1 MRIKSIKVGGFGCLK
16 DWTVGNLDSNL
27 IIIYGNNESG
37 KSTLFNMIET
47 LFYGWKPVTNNPYI
61 PWDGSNA
68 SIEAEIIDGNGDLML
83 VQRIIRSRAEG
94 KVIKGEISFDIR
106 NNPLDILAFMP
117 REIFSDVYSLT
128 LDKLC
133 FPDSNAW
140 QELQD
145 QLLGGRYT
153 SFIKPVSKVI
163 SELENESVQLWRPD
177 NRGKPEAKEIQKR
190 IAELKRM
197 RKDALENEEELRIKE
212 QKLYELN
219 EQLGELNKEKAVL
232 HTYLIRSERLLPVKK
247 KLERIKELR
256 DKAGDIL
263 KYNNLPDNP
272 EEVLK
277 NIREEIKEIE
287 LEIEYAEN
295 QNKGYKNIISSFT
308 KEDQLVI
315 NQSDEIG
322 KVTKSYAQIESD
334 KEEIDT
340 LKSGLRRNLD
350 RITDQASNFLVGGWK
365 SELGP
370 VLKSIDE
377 VELRSGINSFKDT
390 QDRCKEK
397 KFRLEGLRAQNG
409 GTDQRIL
416 SWVSLI
422 TILLGLAGTLSLGNT
437 PLGFA
442 SALLMVLGFGLGIF
456 WFFNK
461 GRNPIKAEL
470 EKVEKGLSEL
480 DNELKERRETVKKAL
495 KGLPVPLERLES
507 PDETLLVD
515 IKNIK
520 NLIEQKSDIE
530 NKMIKV
536 IERLEKREEEIK
548 NILTLVGISS
558 SRDILEDLR
567 ILEKRLSDAKERQL
581 NAENATAAAIEIEDK
596 IKGLKEE
603 KTKLKNKHNDIINNL
618 QGLNGKDIG
627 EKIEDL
633 LLRRDYIKRAQT
645 LRDDLEREYPDLA
658 KIELEINNLKDEEGL
673 WDFSDSK
680 LAEAKIKR
688 DDIEEELG
696 ELKEEIGRL
705 ETDIKHL
712 SNQARLDDI
721 EGEINRLTE
730 ERKAVAV
737 KRDRLIFLQ
746 NLLKEADRRFREEH
760 QPDVLQKAGYYL
772 NIITDGRYDRLYAKD
787 DGSGLMIRAR
797 YIDQLLEADHPVS
810 RGTLEQIY
818 LALRLALIEHLDSGR
833 EVLPLFLDEVLVN
846 WDGMRLQKGIK
857 ILEKIAEQRQVF
869 LFTCHKW
876 LAEALG
882 EYRYDQ
888 ILLEVEQL

>member
-1 MRIKSIKVGGFGCLK
+1 
-16 DWTVGNLDSNL
+16 
-27 IIIYGNNESG
+27 
-37 KSTLFNMIET
+37 
-47 LFYGWKPVTNNPYI
+47 
-61 PWDGSNA
+61 
-68 SIEAEIIDGNGDLML
+68 
-83 VQRIIRSRAEG
+83 
-94 KVIKGEISFDIR
+94 
-106 NNPLDILAFMP
+106 
-117 REIFSDVYSLT
+117 
-128 LDKLC
+128 
-133 FPDSNAW
+133 
-140 QELQD
+140 
-145 QLLGGRYT
+145 
-153 SFIKPVSKVI
+153 
-163 SELENESVQLWRPD
+163 
-177 NRGKPEAKEIQKR
+177 
-190 IAELKRM
+190 M

-350 RITDQASNFLVGGWK
+350 RNTDQASNFLVGGWK

-495 KGLPVPLERLES
+495 KRLPVPL
-507 PDETLLVD
+507 
-515 IKNIK
+515 N
-520 NLIEQKSDIE
+520 
-530 NKMIKV
+530 
-536 IERLEKREEEIK
+536 
-548 NILTLVGISS
+548 SS
-558 SRDILEDLR
+558 S
-567 ILEKRLSDAKERQL
+567 
-581 NAENATAAAIEIEDK
+581 
-596 IKGLKEE
+596 
-603 KTKLKNKHNDIINNL
+603 
-618 QGLNGKDIG
+618 
-627 EKIEDL
+627 L
-633 LLRRDYIKRAQT
+633 L
-645 LRDDLEREYPDLA
+645 
-658 KIELEINNLKDEEGL
+658 
-673 WDFSDSK
+673 
-680 LAEAKIKR
+680 
-688 DDIEEELG
+688 
-696 ELKEEIGRL
+696 
-705 ETDIKHL
+705 
-712 SNQARLDDI
+712 
-721 EGEINRLTE
+721 
-730 ERKAVAV
+730 
-737 KRDRLIFLQ
+737 
-746 NLLKEADRRFREEH
+746 
-760 QPDVLQKAGYYL
+760 
-772 NIITDGRYDRLYAKD
+772 
-787 DGSGLMIRAR
+787 
-797 YIDQLLEADHPVS
+797 
-810 RGTLEQIY
+810 
-818 LALRLALIEHLDSGR
+818 
-833 EVLPLFLDEVLVN
+833 
-846 WDGMRLQKGIK
+846 MRH
-857 ILEKIAEQRQVF
+857 F
-869 LFTCHKW
+869 W
-876 LAEALG
+876 
-882 EYRYDQ
+882 
-888 ILLEVEQL
+888 